1 MTDLPTPTGPPAE
14 AKKDRSKLY
23 KWAGVGVAVLV
34 VFAVLSDGDSKDEA
48 APPATTVQ
56 APVTTVRA
64 APTTTISD
72 RDLDEMIQ
80 MIAMESVLDQNGREI
95 CRLVRELVRDGL
107 SLTMVVDLAVDSFNE
122 GLDEQMFPKVER
134 EFRNR
139 MRECM

>member
-1 MTDLPTPTGPPAE
+1 MTDFPTPTGPPAE

-23 KWAGVGVAVLV
+23 GWVAAGVAVFV
-34 VFAVLSDGDSKDEA
+34 VLAVIADSGDKEVA
-48 APPATTVQ
+48 VPPATTVQ

-64 APTTTISD
+64 APTTTVSD
-72 RDLDEMIQ
+72 RDLAEMIQ
-80 MIAMESVLDQNGREI
+80 MIAMESVLDENGREI

-122 GLDEQMFPKVER
+122 GLDEQMFPSVER

-139 MRECM
+139 IRECM